1 MEGLGEVSAHV
12 TNLHGVT
19 TTAAHVHVVPSAA
32 EAELRRPGSPSEV
45 EVDCPAGQHAD
56 GEPHRPSSC
65 EPASDARLGTTTLT
79 TDPKFVVH
87 VLSPQREAESAGFK
101 PCEQTKATWISAA
114 VTLTHAAHV
123 PQLTSCCTVHTTLP
137 CADGAHSRHEIDTTK
152 VRLTRK
158 GARRRAAPPSCSL
171 LHRKQDHH
179 DQSHADSLG
188 R

>member
-1 MEGLGEVSAHV
+1 MHLVAHGWQARCGHAEQASA
-12 TNLHGVT
+12 
-19 TTAAHVHVVPSAA
+19 AAAASSAA

-45 EVDCPAGQHAD
+45 EVDCPAGQRAD

-79 TDPKFVVH
+79 TDPKFVVR

-114 VTLTHAAHV
+114 VTLTHAAHL

-179 DQSHADSLG
+179 DQSRADSLG